1 MSSHC
6 PRQRTHLACKA
17 RSSISRKAVPVLGHS
32 IFAGRSACF
41 GEHWSDASTERSDP
55 SSPIWRCWHESGG
68 FFSCPILSKL
78 IILFAMFNLIF
89 PLASEPERAQL
100 SPCGCRIPS
109 RASCRPWYRY
119 RERDR
124 TRCFAPHLPRWGSA
138 SRSFQHSRC

>member
-68 FFSCPILSKL
+68 FFSCPIL
-78 IILFAMFNLIF
+78 IILFAIFNLIF
-89 PLASEPERAQL
+89 PSVSELEKVQL
-100 SPCGCRIPS
+100 SPRGCKTPS
-109 RASCRPWYRY
+109 RGSYRLWCRY
-119 RERDR
+119 RGRDR
-124 TRCFAPHLPRWGSA
+124 TRCSAPHPPRSGSA
-138 SRSFQHSRC
+138 FRSFRRSRC